1 MPESLIARLARDV
14 VITAQQAEAAVGLLD
29 GGATVPFIARYRK
42 EATFGLDDVQLR
54 FLEERLTYLREL
66 DQRRDAVLGSIREQG
81 KLTDELALALDRAV
95 SKQEIE
101 DIYAPYKQKR
111 RTKAQ
116 IAREAGLQPLADALC
131 GDPTLVPLVEAAKF
145 VNVGPG
151 VDGAPPT
158 FTEPQM
164 CLDGA
169 RDILSETWA
178 EDAALVG
185 RMREWLWQN
194 GLFES
199 KLAEGKEKDGDKFR
213 DYFDYAEAIGKV
225 PSHRALAVFR
235 GWLAEALTV
244 KLTQPA
250 PVESP
255 LRSRGDVGSADRGVA
270 VVQSD
275 GSRASNPSAPSGHL
289 PYAAGEALQQR
300 AVPAVSFTPC
310 EAMVANQVQWS
321 HQGRAAD
328 DWLKRVVSWTWKVK
342 LAPSLERDLFAKLR
356 ESAEDV
362 AIKVFGDNVRDLML
376 AAPAGNK
383 VVMGL
388 DPGIRTGVKV
398 AVVDST
404 GKVVA
409 TSVVYPHEPRKDWE
423 GSLHTLGKLCETHGV
438 QLIAIGNG
446 TASRETDQLAADLI
460 KRLSSSVRGEAVVPP
475 AVRGTST
482 SSVRTEILK
491 AVVSEAGASVYSA
504 SEYASQEL
512 PDMDVSLRGAVSI
525 ARRLQDPLAEL
536 VKIDPKSIGVGQY
549 QHDVNQS
556 LLAKKLDAIVE
567 DCVNSVGVDVNLASA
582 PLLSR
587 VAGLS
592 ASNARNIV
600 THRELNGAFADREA
614 IRKVSGIGPK
624 TFEQCAGFLRI
635 REGSNPLDASA
646 VHPESYAL
654 VQKIIERA
662 KKPLA
667 ELIGN
672 ASVLKAVPVNAFA
685 SEGVGEI
692 TVRDVLAELEKPGRD
707 PRPEFKVAKF
717 NDGVNDIKDLVEGMI
732 LEGTVTNVA
741 AFGAFVDVGAH
752 QDGLVHVSQL
762 ANKFV
767 KDPKD
772 VVKTGQIVKV
782 KVVEVDVA
790 RKRIALTM
798 RLDAAPVVREERM
811 GENRRSGGGA
821 GDSRRGGSGWQP
833 PREQAKPQGAMA
845 DAFAGF
851 AGLKK

>member
-1 MPESLIARLARDV
+1 MPESLIARLSRDV

-54 FLEERLTYLREL
+54 FLEERLGYLREL
-66 DQRRDAVLGSIREQG
+66 DQRRDAVLSSIREQG
-81 KLTDELALALDRAV
+81 KLTDELALSLDRAV

-101 DIYAPYKQKR
+101 DIYTPYKQKR

-116 IAREAGLQPLADALC
+116 IAREAGLQPLADALY
-131 GDPTLVPLVEAAKF
+131 GDPNLVPLVEAAKF

-178 EDAALVG
+178 EDATLVG

-213 DYFDYAEAIGKV
+213 DYFDYAEPIGKV

-244 KLTQPA
+244 KLVQP
-250 PVESP
+250 E
-255 LRSRGDVGSADRGVA
+255 AD
-270 VVQSD
+270 
-275 GSRASNPSAPSGHL
+275 PSA
-289 PYAAGEALQQR
+289 ATTKAG
-300 AVPAVSFTPC
+300 AVFTPC
-310 EAMVANQVQWS
+310 EGMIANQVNWS
-321 HQGRAAD
+321 HQARAAD

-342 LAPSLERDLFAKLR
+342 FAPSLERDLFAKLR
-356 ESAEDV
+356 ESAEEV

-409 TSVVYPHEPRKDWE
+409 TSVVYPHEPRKDWD
-423 GSLHTLGKLCETHGV
+423 GSLHTLGKLCEAHGV

-460 KRLSSSVRGEAVVPP
+460 KRQGGGIV
-475 AVRGTST
+475 
-482 SSVRTEILK
+482 K

-592 ASNARNIV
+592 ANNARNIV
-600 THRELNGAFADREA
+600 AHREQHGAFADREA

-672 ASVLKAVPVNAFA
+672 ASVLKAVPANAFA

-782 KVVEVDVA
+782 KVVEVDVL

-798 RLDAAPVVREERM
+798 RLDAAPVAREERM
-811 GENRRSGGGA
+811 GENRRGGGGA
-821 GDSRRGGSGWQP
+821 GDARRGGGWQP

-845 DAFAGF
+845 NAFAGL

>member
-1 MPESLIARLARDV
+1 MPESLIVRLARDV
-14 VITAQQAEAAVGLLD
+14 AITVPQAQAAVDLLD

-42 EATFGLDDVQLR
+42 EVTQNLDDVQLR
-54 FLEERLTYLREL
+54 YLAERVEYLREL
-66 DQRRDAVLGSIREQG
+66 DDRREAVISSIKEQN
-81 KLTDELALALDRAV
+81 KWTDDLAVAIDRAA
-95 SKQEIE
+95 SKQELE

-116 IAREAGLQPLADALC
+116 IAREAGLQPLADALYA
-131 GDPTLVPLVEAAKF
+131 DPTLTPLVEAAKY
-145 VNVGPG
+145 VLT
-151 VDGAPPT
+151 APPAEGAAPI
-158 FTEPQM
+158 FTDAQA

-169 RDILSETWA
+169 RDILSESWA
-178 EDAALVG
+178 EDATLVG
-185 RMREWLWQN
+185 RLREWLWTN

-199 KLAEGKEKDGDKFR
+199 KLVEGKEKEGEKFL
-213 DYFDYAEAIGKV
+213 DYFDYSEPIGRV

-235 GWLAEALTV
+235 GWLAEILTV
-244 KLTQPA
+244 KLAQPVASPPPGGEGLGERVLA
-250 PVESP
+250 PRGGSLIATPSP
-255 LRSRGDVGSADRGVA
+255 
-270 VVQSD
+270 Q
-275 GSRASNPSAPSGHL
+275 PSPPG
-289 PYAAGEALQQR
+289 GG
-300 AVPAVSFTPC
+300 SFTPA
-310 EAMVANQVQWS
+310 EGMVALQVKWS

-328 DWLKRVVSWTWKVK
+328 DWLKRVVGWTWKVK

-356 ESAEDV
+356 ESAEEV

-383 VVMGL
+383 VTMGL

-398 AVVDST
+398 AVVDAT
-404 GKVVA
+404 GKVVDF
-409 TSVVYPHEPRKDWE
+409 TTVYPHEPRKDWD
-423 GSLHTLGKLCETHGV
+423 GSLNTLRKLAEKHGV

-460 KRLSSSVRGEAVVPP
+460 KQVHG
-475 AVRGTST
+475 ST
-482 SSVRTEILK
+482 GSPRTDMVKVI
-491 AVVSEAGASVYSA
+491 VSEAGASVYSA

-512 PDMDVSLRGAVSI
+512 PDLDVSIRGAVSI

-582 PLLSR
+582 PLLTR

-592 ASNARNIV
+592 ASNAKSIV
-600 THRELNGAFADREA
+600 THREAQGAFTSRDA
-614 IRKVSGIGPK
+614 IKKVSGIGPK

-635 REGSNPLDASA
+635 RGGENPLDASS

-654 VQKIIERA
+654 VEKILERA
-662 KKPLA
+662 KKTLPELLGNPGALKTVSSAAFVA
-667 ELIGN
+667 EG
-672 ASVLKAVPVNAFA
+672 F
-685 SEGVGEI
+685 GEI
-692 TVRDVLAELEKPGRD
+692 TVKDVISELEKPGRD

-767 KDPKD
+767 KDPKE
-772 VVKTGQIVKV
+772 VVKAGQIVKV
-782 KVVEVDVA
+782 KVVEVDVI

-798 RLDAAPVVREERM
+798 RMDAEVVKRDPNDR
-811 GENRRSGGGA
+811 NQP
-821 GDSRRGGSGWQP
+821 RGGQA
-833 PREQAKPQGAMA
+833 PRNFTPRAPEQAKPQGAMA
-845 DAFAGF
+845 NAFAGL
-851 AGLKK
+851 AGFKK